1 MRRALDCIIKDLNA
15 AFLEGI
21 DFFLTYERG
30 ELQDIITFSVL
41 SLLVVCILMSFYL
54 YDILRLSKIG
64 RKGLN
69 LLPSK
74 LVYNIKISKMII
86 NSGMIDQIDLLSP

>member
-1 MRRALDCIIKDLNA
+1 MRQALDCIIKELNG

-21 DFFLTYERG
+21 DFFLIYERE
-30 ELQDIITFSVL
+30 ELATIVTYSVI
-41 SLLVVCILMSFYL
+41 SLLAVCILISVYL

-74 LVYNIKISKMII
+74 LIYNIKISKMII
-86 NSGMIDQIDLLSP
+86 NSGMID